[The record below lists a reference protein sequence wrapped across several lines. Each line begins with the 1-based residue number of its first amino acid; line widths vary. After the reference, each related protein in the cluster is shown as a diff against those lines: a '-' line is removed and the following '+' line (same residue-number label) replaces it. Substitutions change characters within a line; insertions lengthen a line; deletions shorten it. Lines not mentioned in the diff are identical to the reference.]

1 MEKEMKENK
10 EEVKVEL
17 TEQEEQAVDA
27 SAKRIAWIQK
37 HVKNYY
43 RTLNGDRLSPEELL
57 VLAMDTIMAGYSMV
71 SRFCDMVEQGVE
83 ERIGTVGSVRM
94 TIDNLLSK
102 SFLNKE
108 VAEQQVAQMV
118 QHNLEAQK
126 NKLYKAQ

>member
-1 MEKEMKENK
+1 MSVDIEILRTDHKIN
-10 EEVKVEL
+10 VNDGI
-17 TEQEEQAVDA
+17 VDA
-27 SAKRIAWIQK
+27 FLAALFVRVFIVIFEAVFKSASESEVAARIFI
-37 HVKNYY
+37 
-43 RTLNGDRLSPEELL
+43 
-57 VLAMDTIMAGYSMV
+57 
-71 SRFCDMVEQGVE
+71 EQGVE